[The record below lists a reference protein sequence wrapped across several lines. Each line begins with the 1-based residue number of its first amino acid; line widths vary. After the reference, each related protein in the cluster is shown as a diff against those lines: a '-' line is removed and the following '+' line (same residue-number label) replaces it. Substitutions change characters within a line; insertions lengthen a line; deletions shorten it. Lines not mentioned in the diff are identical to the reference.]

1 MKSLYSRRH
10 VLRAAGLTLALPF
23 APAYHSA
30 SSNTPKAKRFVGIT
44 SCLGFYKP
52 NLIPKNT
59 GIQHDATPYLDSLQ
73 AFRGQYS
80 IFSGLEHPGVADGH
94 FSEVSIFTGAPHPA
108 SASFKNTISLDQQ
121 IANSMGNSTRYPSLS
136 IATSST
142 NRYISY
148 NENGKPLP
156 VEIATIPLF
165 EKLFFSDSSNDQ
177 QKIRDHLNKQKSI
190 LDFVKDSLKRIDR
203 ASSADEREILDQ
215 YLTSI
220 RELEVN
226 LKQQSSWVEVPKPK
240 VTYKIPAREQPVAN
254 IIERLDTL
262 FNLIQLALANDSSRS
277 IVLKII
283 GYNNKPNIEGV
294 DESYHGLSHH
304 GMDPEKIEQLT
315 IIEKNIIDSFSR
327 FITKLNDTK
336 DNTHANLLNS
346 TVVMLNANLGNAS
359 SHNTTDLPLL
369 VAGGNFKHVGHQI
382 ANQTPL
388 ANAYLSTLHQLGIET
403 NRFASSQNSLLS

>member
-1 MKSLYSRRH
+1 MQSLYSRRH

-23 APAYHSA
+23 APEHKSLA
-30 SSNTPKAKRFVGIT
+30 SSAPKAKRFVGIT

-52 NLIPKNT
+52 NFIPKNS
-59 GIQHDATPYLDSLQ
+59 GINHDSTLYLDPLQ

-121 IANSMGNSTRYPSLS
+121 IANFMGNSTRYPFLS

-148 NENGKPLP
+148 NEAGKPLP
-156 VEIATIPLF
+156 VVIDTIPLF

-177 QKIRDHLNKQKSI
+177 QKVRDHLNKQKSI
-190 LDFVKDSLKRIDR
+190 LDFVKDSLKRIDQ

-215 YLTSI
+215 YLTSV

-226 LKQQSSWVEVPKPK
+226 LNRQSSWIEIPKPK
-240 VTYKIPAREQPVAN
+240 VNYKLPSKEHPVAN
-254 IIERLDTL
+254 IIERLDIF
-262 FNLIQLALANDSSRS
+262 FNIIQLALANDSSRS

-283 GYNNKPNIEGV
+283 GYNNKPNIDGV

-315 IIEKNIIDSFSR
+315 IIEKNIIESFSR
-327 FITKLNDTK
+327 FLTKLKDTK
-336 DNTHANLLNS
+336 DHTQANLLDS
-346 TVVMLNANLGNAS
+346 TVVMLNTNLGNAS

-369 VAGGNFKHVGHQI
+369 VAGGNFKHTGHQI
-382 ANQTPL
+382 AHQTPL

-403 NRFASSQNSLLS
+403 NRFASSQSSLLS